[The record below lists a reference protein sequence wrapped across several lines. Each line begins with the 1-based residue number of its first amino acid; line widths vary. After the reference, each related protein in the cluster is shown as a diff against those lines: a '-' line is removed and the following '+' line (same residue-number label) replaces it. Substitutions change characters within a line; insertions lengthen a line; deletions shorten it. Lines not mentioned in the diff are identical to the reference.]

1 MGVQHNRPHQHCL
14 SSLVGLHAVGALV
27 QHHPHSIHSVPGN
40 RASTPS
46 GSLRKAQRRS
56 ISLRAR
62 QTFAHTGDEGEL
74 LTKVIREGWLPQM
87 HVEEGSL
94 SLLRVVFQPVAWYL
108 VELCWQFCMQHSLP
122 FNTHH
127 CKWDVSYV
135 MIHAIRCCRWQGRSD
150 LPGGRV

>member
-1 MGVQHNRPHQHCL
+1 MHECGDDWRVGVQHSRPHQHCL
-14 SSLVGLHAVGALV
+14 SSLVGLHAVSALV

-87 HVEEGSL
+87 HVEEDLCHCCVSC
-94 SLLRVVFQPVAWYL
+94 SILLL
-108 VELCWQFCMQHSLP
+108 G
-122 FNTHH
+122 T
-127 CKWDVSYV
+127 
-135 MIHAIRCCRWQGRSD
+135 
-150 LPGGRV
+150 